1 MKKNRIISSL
11 LICFIIGPMLAQS
24 PLDKRIDKLVNAMT
38 TQEKIDQMINVRTS
52 FGGTAANLRL
62 GIPGFVMGDG
72 PHGVRFTADAF
83 GRTSTAFP
91 TGIAMAATWDESLI
105 GRVGEAMGIEF
116 WSFKRNQA
124 LGPCLDLARDSRGG
138 RTAESGGEDPYLAG
152 HMAKAMVNGIQKY
165 PVVATLKH
173 FMGETKQVNRLK
185 MNVTASQR
193 WLMDFSG
200 YNFRIAMQEAG
211 VMSVMGAYN
220 KIGGS
225 KCSENSLLLKTILR
239 GRWGFPFY
247 VVSDWASIDDARNAV
262 RAGTDIC
269 MGSSIYE
276 ADLPGLV
283 ENKFIMPADLD
294 VSVKNILRTK
304 ILSGMLDYTPEGSES
319 NAKTKEI
326 SDLNLLT
333 AKKSVILLK
342 NELKS
347 NNSPI
352 LPISKTGIKI
362 ALIGPNAMAE
372 NLNCYGSSATN
383 PPYAVSMKTGL
394 ENKIGTA
401 AISYAK
407 GCDINSTSQTGFQEA
422 KTLAAQADVVIFA
435 GGLDDTQE
443 GEGYGR
449 GTDRVGGSFA
459 LPAIQQTLINELAAV
474 NPNIVVVLQSGGVC
488 TLNNCLTN
496 IKGLVY
502 SFYAAQEAGNAIA
515 DVIFGDY
522 NPAGRMPLSM
532 PMQDS
537 DFPSWEET
545 VFAQF
550 EANLD
555 GGYRWLDE
563 KNITPRYAFGY
574 GLSYTTFEYSN
585 LVLPTAVSSG
595 QPFTATVQVRNT
607 GTVAGEEVVQLYISA
622 PTDKV
627 WMPKK
632 ELRGFQRIALEPG
645 ETKTVTFNF
654 SADDFYYW
662 SEQLRRYLVPVGDYT
677 FRVGGSSDNLP
688 LSQTVTFNSGDL
700 KPDLRITHIYTMP
713 RYPKVGDAVSFYALV
728 KNQGNVATSAQTPY
742 NLNFKISNQNVA
754 SATQVNTV
762 IAAGQVQLIA
772 STGEWVADAAGKMT
786 LTAQV
791 GYTASNV
798 EWDSNNNS
806 YETDF
811 EIFDPQQLNSELKN
825 LAYLKNVTV
834 SSEVGKYYG
843 NQVVDGDLSTRWDSE
858 ATATESVLV
867 DLNALCDVE
876 KINLYWDTD
885 YAKKYTLE
893 KSIDGVAWTEIKNN
907 TAGAGSLESFSFDK
921 FEARYIRLSCTER
934 KSGSTKYSLRE
945 IQVFGFGKQKMP
957 AANVF
962 VSESTVFLPYGKT
975 YIDGTT
981 STNSTDGG
989 LTYHWDQ
996 VSGPVQAAIESPS
1009 LPLTEIKFT
1018 TEGNYVLRLTVFN
1031 GTETGYKD
1039 VTIKVAYPGSA
1050 DDLAFRKKAI
1060 ASSSG
1065 VVTMYPQAAVDGN
1078 DNTRWA
1084 SAQKNGEWWQIDLQH
1099 QVKPSLIS
1107 MLWHNEYAK
1116 KYNIQISANG
1126 STWQT
1131 YATNDAFTGGTSTNT
1146 NTGDLS
1152 GRYIRV
1158 NCVERSGQW
1167 ENSIKTFKLYG
1178 SFTTNT
1184 NQVPVAKVRYYKQDN
1199 YYMLDA
1205 QESSDADNDG
1215 LTYTWLQIT
1224 GPAFVT
1230 IENPTSSVARVSGL
1244 QPGSYYFKVTA
1255 DDKKDIDFKILHVVV
1270 ESDAPQAV
1278 SKISDES
1285 GRIEI
1290 YPNPAKDHV
1299 SIKTEDASNAQIKI
1313 MDVNGREVFQ
1323 QSYAGDNCIKIG
1335 IDGLLSRG
1343 VYFVKVIRC
1352 NKVSVKKLIVS

>member
-1 MKKNRIISSL
+1 MKKIKIISLL

-52 FGGTAANLRL
+52 FGGTAPNLRL

-72 PHGVRFTADAF
+72 PHGVRFTADAY

-91 TGIAMAATWDESLI
+91 TGIAMAATWDEPLI
-105 GRVGEAMGIEF
+105 GKVGEALGIEF

-152 HMAKAMVNGIQKY
+152 HMAKAMVNGIQKS
-165 PVVATLKH
+165 PVVATVKH
-173 FMGETKQVNRLK
+173 FMGESKQKNRLK
-185 MNVTASQR
+185 MNVMASQR
-193 WLMDFSG
+193 WLMDFDG
-200 YNFRIAMQEAG
+200 YNFRIPVQEAG
-211 VMSVMGAYN
+211 AMSVMGAYN
-220 KIGGS
+220 KINGS
-225 KCSENSLLLKTILR
+225 KCSESSLMLKTILR

-294 VSVKNILRTK
+294 VSVKNILKTK

-342 NELKS
+342 NESKS

-352 LPISKTGIKI
+352 LPISKTGVKI
-362 ALIGPNAMAE
+362 ALIGPNALAE
-372 NLNCYGSSATN
+372 NLNCFGSSATN
-383 PPYAVSMKTGL
+383 PPYGISIKKGL

-401 AISYAK
+401 GFSYAK

-449 GTDRVGGSFA
+449 GTDRVGDSFA

-550 EANLD
+550 EANID

-563 KNITPRYAFGY
+563 KNIKARYAFGF

-585 LVLPTAVSSG
+585 LVLPTAVTSG

-662 SEQLRRYLVPVGDYT
+662 SESLRRYMVPVGDYI

-688 LSQTVTFNSGDL
+688 LSQTITFNSGDA
-700 KPDLRITHIYTMP
+700 KPDLRITKVYTMP
-713 RYPKVGDAVSFYALV
+713 RYPKAGDAVSFYALV
-728 KNQGNVATSAQTPY
+728 KNQGNVATSAETPY
-742 NLNFKISNQNVA
+742 NLNFQISNQKVA
-754 SATQVNTV
+754 SATQVTTV
-762 IAAGQVQLIA
+762 IAPGQVQLIA

-791 GYTASNV
+791 GYTAPNV

-806 YETDF
+806 YETDY
-811 EIFDPQQLNSELKN
+811 EVFDPEQLNSELKN

-843 NQVVDGDLSTRWDSE
+843 NQVTDGDLSTRWDSE
-858 ATATESVLV
+858 SNTSESVLV

-885 YAKKYTLE
+885 YAKQYTLE
-893 KSIDGVAWTEIKNN
+893 KSIDGVAWTEIKSN
-907 TAGAGSLESFSFDK
+907 TSGVGLLESFSFDK
-921 FEARYIRLSCTER
+921 FEARYVRLRCTER

-945 IQVFGFGKQKMP
+945 IQVFGSEKQKLP
-957 AANVF
+957 NANVF

-975 YIDGTT
+975 YIDGTA
-981 STNSTDGG
+981 STNSTAGE
-989 LTYHWDQ
+989 LTCHWEQ
-996 VSGPVQAAIESPS
+996 VSGPVQATIESS
-1009 LPLTEIKFT
+1009 TLPVTEIKFT
-1018 TEGNYVLRLTVFN
+1018 TEGAYVLRLTVSN

-1084 SAQKNGEWWQIDLQH
+1084 SAQKNGEWWQVDLQH
-1099 QVKPSLIS
+1099 QVKPSQILMI
-1107 MLWHNEYAK
+1107 WHNEYAK
-1116 KYNIQISANG
+1116 KYNIQISTNG

-1131 YATNDAFTGGTSTNT
+1131 YATNDAFGGGTSTNT

-1178 SFTTNT
+1178 SFTTST
-1184 NQVPVAKVRYYKQDN
+1184 NQVPVARARYYKQDN

-1205 QESSDADNDG
+1205 QESSDGNNDG
-1215 LTYTWLQIT
+1215 LTYTWSQIT
-1224 GPAFVT
+1224 GPSFVT
-1230 IENPTSSVARVSGL
+1230 IENSTTSVSRISGL
-1244 QPGSYYFKVTA
+1244 QPGSYFFKVTV
-1255 DDKKDIDFKILHVVV
+1255 DDGKDIDFKILYVVV
-1270 ESDAPQAV
+1270 ESDAPQGV
-1278 SKISDES
+1278 SVISDES
-1285 GRIEI
+1285 GQLKI
-1290 YPNPAKDHV
+1290 YPNPAKDYV
-1299 SIKTEDASNAQIKI
+1299 SIKTEDTRNAQIRI
-1313 MDVNGREVFQ
+1313 MDVNGYEFFQ
-1323 QSYAGDNCIKIG
+1323 QNYAGNNCIKLG
-1335 IDGLLSRG
+1335 IDGLLSKG

-1352 NKVSVKKLIVS
+1352 NEVTVKKLIVN